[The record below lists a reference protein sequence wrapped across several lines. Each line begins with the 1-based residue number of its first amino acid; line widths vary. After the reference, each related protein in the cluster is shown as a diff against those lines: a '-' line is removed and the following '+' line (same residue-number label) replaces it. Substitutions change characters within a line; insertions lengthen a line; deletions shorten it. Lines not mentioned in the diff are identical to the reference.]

1 MPMEKN
7 IYLGSKS
14 EKKKKALKGVWFIL
28 AAAAIFVFVIL
39 KYVQGS
45 SMKIGSRGLPDKEEA
60 YNMAKVFLKADSPG
74 SEQID
79 FSDDGFSIGKKT
91 DSIYVIKS
99 TFEKHLDGGDL
110 KKGDFSVTMRYKG
123 GMVDEQDS
131 WELMNINKD

>member
-28 AAAAIFVFVIL
+28 AAAAVFVFVIL
-39 KYVQGS
+39 RYVQGS

-60 YNMAKVFLKADSPG
+60 YKVAKDFLKADSPG

-79 FSDDGFSIGKKT
+79 FADDGFSIGKKT

-99 TFEKHLDGGDL
+99 TFEKRLEGGDV

-123 GMVDEQDS
+123 GAVDDQNNWD
-131 WELMNINKD
+131 LMNINTD